1 MRSPVETM
9 RGGSS
14 TSLAERSGNRR
25 SGAKGQGSVGLSRKK
40 KKLEKSDGE
49 LGPFFCSQVLQSHDC
64 PDRLGMD

>member
-9 RGGSS
+9 RGGPS

-40 KKLEKSDGE
+40 KLEKSDGE
-49 LGPFFCSQVLQSHDC
+49 LGPFFVARSCRATTV
-64 PDRLGMD
+64 PFAWGWTE